1 MNVVTRREILVS
13 VVIVLVLL
21 TVGFFFAGK
30 IQNLEMERTQ
40 EYNTA
45 SKIDERDLFAY
56 GMRTNIGNAFV
67 YGDVRTVDPVTY
79 AEVGGEYSYIKR
91 DYEEYRQHTRTVTRT
106 RTVNGKTQTYTTTE
120 TYWTWDTIKSSSIH
134 ANYIT
139 FLDIQFEYGKISV
152 PHESYIATQS
162 IGYHKRYVYYGSP
175 TEFSGTAYCE
185 LSNNDMNVKK
195 FYYNSTIDEAL
206 RSATSSGASIVF
218 WVSWILLIAILVYAF
233 VIRDN
238 KWCEG

>member
-13 VVIVLVLL
+13 VIIVLVLL
-21 TVGFFFAGK
+21 TIGSFFSGK
-30 IQNLEMERTQ
+30 IQNWEAERTQ

-45 SKIDERDLFAY
+45 SRIDDSELFAY
-56 GMRTNIGNAFV
+56 GMRTSIGNAFV
-67 YGDVRTVDPVTY
+67 YGDVKTVDPVTY
-79 AEVGGEYSYIKR
+79 DEIEGEYSYVKR
-91 DYEEYRQHTRTVTRT
+91 VYEEYRSHTRTVTKT

-120 TYWTWDTIKSSSIH
+120 TYWTWDTIKSNSKH

-139 FLDIQFEYGKISV
+139 FLDVQFEYGKISM
-152 PHESYIATQS
+152 PYESHIATQN

-185 LSNNDMNVKK
+185 LGNNDMNVKR
-195 FYYNSTIDEAL
+195 FYYNSTIDEAIK
-206 RSATSSGASIVF
+206 STEQSGAGIVF
-218 WVSWILLIAILVYAF
+218 WILWVILIAVVVYVF

>member
-1 MNVVTRREILVS
+1 MKIVTRREILVS

-21 TVGFFFAGK
+21 TIGSFFSGK
-30 IQNLEMERTQ
+30 IQNWETERTQ

-45 SKIDERDLFAY
+45 SRIDDSELFAY
-56 GMRTNIGNAFV
+56 GMRTSIGNAFV
-67 YGDVRTVDPVTY
+67 YGDVKAVDPVTY
-79 AEVGGEYSYIKR
+79 DEIGGEYSYVKR
-91 DYEEYRQHTRTVTRT
+91 VYEEYRRHTRTVTKT
-106 RTVNGKTQTYTTTE
+106 RTVNGKRQTYTTTE
-120 TYWTWDTIKSSSIH
+120 TYWTWDAIKSNSKH

-139 FLDIQFEYGKISV
+139 FLDVQFEYGKISV
-152 PHESYIATQS
+152 PYESHIATQN

-185 LSNNDMNVKK
+185 LSDNDMVVKH
-195 FYYNSTIDEAL
+195 FYYGATIEEAL
-206 RSATSSGASIVF
+206 RSAISSCANVAF
-218 WVSWILLIAILVYAF
+218 WIAWILITILVVYIF